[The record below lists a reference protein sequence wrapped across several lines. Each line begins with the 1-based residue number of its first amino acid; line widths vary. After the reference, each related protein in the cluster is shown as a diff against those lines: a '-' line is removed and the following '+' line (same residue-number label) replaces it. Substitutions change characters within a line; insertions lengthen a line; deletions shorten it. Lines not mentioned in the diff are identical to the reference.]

1 MVNFRAYL
9 QKHHQR
15 IVDYQLY
22 QQIGIEVGSVE
33 SKVKQIG
40 SRVKLAGA
48 QWKAENVPK
57 ILHLRCA
64 YLNGD
69 ITLNISA

>member
-1 MVNFRAYL
+1 MRSGDLSPGTFVKLRFR
-9 QKHHQR
+9 Q
-15 IVDYQLY
+15 V
-22 QQIGIEVGSVE
+22 GIEVGSGSVE

-40 SRVKLAGA
+40 SRVKLVGA

-69 ITLNISA
+69 ITLGISA